1 MILPL
6 AIAGSADPLLI
17 VLVLALVLLSLGLHE
32 MAHAWVAYLRG
43 DSTARDLGRLTAD
56 PFAHVDLFW
65 TILLPAILLLSNSG
79 FLFGGAKPVPVNYY
93 RLRHPAR
100 DMMLVAIAGP
110 LANVLIATLLLL
122 VLKVLV
128 YQAGIG
134 PDTLVYDVLRIAV
147 QFNLVIAIFNMV
159 PVPPLDG
166 SRVLNWLLPASLRP
180 AYMSF
185 ERYAM
190 LLLFGLVFFTDFFG
204 RAINAAYQPLL
215 GTIDWLTGGN
225 WVVG

>member
-1 MILPL
+1 M
-6 AIAGSADPLLI
+6 GSADPLAI
-17 VLVLALVLLSLGLHE
+17 VLILALVLLSLGLHE

-43 DSTARDLGRLTAD
+43 DPTARDLGRLTAD
-56 PFAHVDLFW
+56 PFAHIDLFW

-93 RLRHPAR
+93 RLRHPVR

-110 LANVLIATLLLL
+110 LSNVLIAALLLF
-122 VLKVLV
+122 VLKVLAYV
-128 YQAGIG
+128 VELGSGGA
-134 PDTLVYDVLRIAV
+134 DELVYVVLTTAV
-147 QFNLVIAIFNMV
+147 KFNLIIAIFNMV

-185 ERYAM
+185 ERFSM
-190 LLLFGLVFFTDFFG
+190 LLVVGLVFFTDFFS
-204 RAINAAYQPLL
+204 RMIVAAYGPLL

-225 WVVG
+225 WAAG